1 MKSIRILSAMLLV
14 ASMLLLNACD
24 QPETAAV
31 ESASI
36 EKPAAQAP
44 EPASAE
50 TGEQAGVI
58 ATILEFEEVEA
69 DAEPFMTRMTVSDRF
84 IRIDESAQADG
95 FVLYD
100 RIKKRIFSVVH
111 GNQSILVVDPV
122 RPLEAPPT
130 DLEIKSVLVNDDQV
144 PSIGGIKP
152 DYYQIFAND
161 QLCYHLVAV
170 DGFLPDVSTALQSY
184 QMVLAA
190 QQQASLINT
199 PEELQTP
206 CFLANFIYA
215 PAEYGSKG
223 FPVQQWDVSG
233 YHRSLAGIEE
243 NVSVD
248 GSIFDLP
255 ADYAYFSIGGGN
267 LRM

>member
-1 MKSIRILSAMLLV
+1 MKPIRILCVMSLA
-14 ASMLLLNACD
+14 ACMLLLGACD
-24 QPETAAV
+24 QPETV
-31 ESASI
+31 VEESAST
-36 EKPAAQAP
+36 EKPVVTAAVAP
-44 EPASAE
+44 E
-50 TGEQAGVI
+50 TGQQGGVM

-69 DAEPFMTRMTVSDRF
+69 DVEPYITRMTVSDRY
-84 IRIDESAQADG
+84 IRIDDSAEVDG

-100 RIKKRIFSVVH
+100 RTKKRIFSVVH

-122 RPLEAPPT
+122 KPLEATPA
-130 DLEIKSVLVNDDQV
+130 DLEIKSVLVKDDQA

-152 DYYQIFAND
+152 DYYQIFANE

-206 CFLANFIYA
+206 CFLANYIYA

-223 FPVQQWDVSG
+223 FPVQQWDASG
-233 YHRSLAGIEE
+233 YRRSLAGIEE

-248 GSIFDLP
+248 GTLFELP

>member
-1 MKSIRILSAMLLV
+1 MKSIRTLAIMLL
-14 ASMLLLNACD
+14 AACMMLLSACD
-24 QPETAAV
+24 QPESAV
-31 ESASI
+31 EESASK
-36 EKPAAQAP
+36 EKPSVSPAALTP
-44 EPASAE
+44 E
-50 TGEQAGVI
+50 TGQQEGVM
-58 ATILEFEEVEA
+58 ATILEFEEVDA
-69 DAEPFMTRMTVSDRF
+69 DVEPYITRMTVSDRY
-84 IRIDESAQADG
+84 IRIDDSAEVDG

-122 RPLEAPPT
+122 KPLEATPEG
-130 DLEIKSVLVNDDQV
+130 LEIKSVLVKDDQA
-144 PSIGGIKP
+144 PSLGGIKP
-152 DYYQIFAND
+152 DYYQIFANE

-170 DGFLPDVSTALQSY
+170 DGFLPDVSAALQSY

-206 CFLANFIYA
+206 CFLTNYIYA
-215 PAEYGSKG
+215 QAEYGSKG
-223 FPVQQWDVSG
+223 FPVQQWDASG
-233 YHRSLAGIEE
+233 YRRSLAGIEE

-248 GSIFDLP
+248 GAIFDLP
-255 ADYAYFSIGGGN
+255 VDYGYFSIGAGN

>member
-1 MKSIRILSAMLLV
+1 MKSIRTLAVMLLA
-14 ASMLLLNACD
+14 ASMLLLGACD
-24 QPETAAV
+24 QPETAV
-31 ESASI
+31 EESAST
-36 EKPAAQAP
+36 EKLAVPAAVVP
-44 EPASAE
+44 E
-50 TGEQAGVI
+50 TGQQEGVM

-69 DAEPFMTRMTVSDRF
+69 DVEPYITRMTVSDRY
-84 IRIDESAQADG
+84 IRIDDSAEVDG

-122 RPLEAPPT
+122 KPLEAAPAG
-130 DLEIKSVLVNDDQV
+130 LEIKSVLVKDDQA

-152 DYYQIFAND
+152 DYYQIFANE

-170 DGFLPDVSTALQSY
+170 DGFLPDVSAALQSY
-184 QMVLAA
+184 QIVLAA

-206 CFLANFIYA
+206 CFLANYIYA

-223 FPVQQWDVSG
+223 FPIQQWDASG

-248 GSIFDLP
+248 GAIFDLP
-255 ADYAYFSIGGGN
+255 TDYAYFSIGAGN